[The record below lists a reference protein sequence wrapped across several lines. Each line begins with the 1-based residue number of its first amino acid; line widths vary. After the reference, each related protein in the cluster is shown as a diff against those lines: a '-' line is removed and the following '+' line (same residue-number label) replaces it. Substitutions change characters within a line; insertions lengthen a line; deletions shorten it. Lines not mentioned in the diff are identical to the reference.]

1 MAYCREYRLFAPGDG
16 VVLGVSGGADSVCL
30 LFALHRLR
38 QELGI
43 RLYVVHVNHCIRAD
57 AVRDAAYVEELCGRL
72 EVPFALVEKDVQAL
86 ARQQGLSTEEAG
98 RRVRYEAFYREME
111 RRQAQKIAVAH
122 NAGDRA
128 ETMLFHLFRGSGL
141 TGLGSIR
148 PLRGQIVR
156 PLLGLERREIE
167 DYLAQCDISYCQ
179 DSTNDTDAYTRNRIR
194 RHILPYAERE
204 ICSGVTT
211 HLCRTADIFMEI
223 EDYMEEQFRQAR
235 ELCVMREPVCGR
247 ASGEEEGYR
256 LSIQCPV
263 FETLH
268 RAIQKGLILS
278 LLKEFSP
285 AHRDMGAGQVEQVL
299 ELCIRP
305 GNRQLRLPQGIR
317 AVRQYDRVVLE
328 RLTEEVP
335 CAFSVSV
342 PVPQNPGDT
351 LDCQV
356 PGGIL
361 RLQRLRKKSV
371 NLLENRYTKWLDCDK
386 IEELL
391 EWRTRQTGDYL
402 EIRTRSGY
410 GHKSIKSLFIDEK
423 VPRQERDTIPLL
435 TQGSHVLWVAG
446 GRICESCKIDD
457 NTEQIL
463 RVEYKS
469 VQRYERSEYGGTC
482 RGIDCGGGGGCQDT
496 GHRGTDQPRL

>member
-1 MAYCREYRLFAPGDG
+1 MDEQYYELEKCVMAYCREYRLFVPGDG

-30 LFALHRLR
+30 LFALHRLSR
-38 QELGI
+38 ELGI

-57 AVRDAAYVEELCGRL
+57 AARDATYVEELCARL
-72 EVPFALVEKDVQAL
+72 EVPFALVEKDVQTL
-86 ARQQGLSTEEAG
+86 ARQQGLSAEEAG
-98 RRVRYEAFYREME
+98 RQVRYEAFFQEME

-141 TGLGSIR
+141 AGLGSIR
-148 PLRGQIVR
+148 PVRGQIVR

-167 DYLAQCDISYCQ
+167 DYLAQRGISYCQ

-204 ICSGVTT
+204 ICSGATT

-223 EDYMEEQFRQAR
+223 EDYMEEQFRQAK
-235 ELCVMREPVCGR
+235 ELCVVREPVHSGS
-247 ASGEEEGYR
+247 SGEEDYR
-256 LSIQCPV
+256 LLIHCSA

-285 AHRDMGAGQVEQVL
+285 MHRDMGAGQVEQVL
-299 ELCIRP
+299 ELCAQP
-305 GNRQLRLPQGIR
+305 GNRQFCLPQGIR
-317 AVRQYDRVVLE
+317 AVRCYDRVILE
-328 RLTEEVP
+328 RQTEAISS
-335 CAFSVSV
+335 AFTISVS
-342 PVPQNPGDT
+342 VPQNPGET
-351 LDCQV
+351 FECWV
-356 PGGIL
+356 PGGVL
-361 RLQRLRKKSV
+361 RLQRLEKKSV
-371 NLLENRYTKWLDCDK
+371 NLLENQYTKWLDCDR

-410 GHKSIKSLFIDEK
+410 GHKSIKSLFVDEK

-457 NTEQIL
+457 NTKQIL
-463 RVEYKS
+463 RVEY
-469 VQRYERSEYGGTC
+469 EG
-482 RGIDCGGGGGCQDT
+482 
-496 GHRGTDQPRL
+496 L

>member
-1 MAYCREYRLFAPGDG
+1 MSEQYYELEQRVMAYCREHRLFAPGDG

-30 LFALHRLR
+30 LFALYRLR
-38 QELGI
+38 LELGI
-43 RLYVVHVNHCIRAD
+43 RLYVVHVNHRIRAD
-57 AVRDAAYVEELCGRL
+57 AAGDAAYVEELCGRL
-72 EVPFALVEKDVQAL
+72 EVPFTLVEEDVQAL
-86 ARQQGLSTEEAG
+86 ARQQGCSTEEAG
-98 RRVRYEAFYREME
+98 RQARYGAFFGELE

-148 PLRGQIVR
+148 PVRGQIVR

-167 DYLAQCDISYCQ
+167 DYLAQCGISYCQ

-204 ICSGVTT
+204 ICSGAAV

-235 ELCVMREPVCGR
+235 ELCVVRE
-247 ASGEEEGYR
+247 ADR
-256 LSIQCPV
+256 LLIHCPV
-263 FETLH
+263 FETMH

-278 LLKEFSP
+278 LLKELSP

-299 ELCIRP
+299 ELCVRP
-305 GNRQLRLPQGIR
+305 GNRECHLPQGIR
-317 AVRQYDRVVLE
+317 AARRYDQVILE
-328 RLTEEVP
+328 RQAEEVSP
-335 CAFSVSV
+335 AFTVSV
-342 PVPQNPGDT
+342 PVPQNPGET
-351 LDCQV
+351 IACQV

-361 RLQRLRKKSV
+361 RLQRLEKKSV
-371 NLLENRYTKWLDCDK
+371 NLLENQYTKWLDCDR

-391 EWRTRQTGDYL
+391 EWRTRRSGDYL
-402 EIRTRSGY
+402 KIRTGSGC
-410 GHKSIKSLFIDEK
+410 GHKTIKSLFIDEK
-423 VPRQERDTIPLL
+423 VPRQERDAIPLL

-457 NTEQIL
+457 GTEQIL
-463 RVEYKS
+463 RVEY
-469 VQRYERSEYGGTC
+469 ERA
-482 RGIDCGGGGGCQDT
+482 
-496 GHRGTDQPRL
+496 